1 MTPSLSSLLPILA
14 AIPGVSIPASFL
26 QSVSIAATQRKI
38 EQLEQMLRAE
48 VAQLNEQIR
57 TGQLLIDTEYVAS
70 DAFAANVMQALRAAE
85 LAETDTKLRFV
96 ARALAGCALSFPRPR
111 LDKFQTLRIIE
122 GLSDRELRVF
132 AGLYDLLDPMDPYA
146 DTIPAG
152 GALTLAGLTRQE
164 FLAALLGLEQLGLLS
179 KETQTT
185 QDEWSTAGPGWKL
198 TPLARQVALL
208 GRVGPGEL

>member
-48 VAQLNEQIR
+48 IAQLNEQLS
-57 TGQLLIDTEYVAS
+57 TGQLLLDTEYVAS
-70 DAFAANVMQALRAAE
+70 DAFTANVMQALRAAE

-111 LDKFQTLRIIE
+111 LDRFQTLRIIE
-122 GLSDRELRVF
+122 AMSDRELRVF
-132 AGLYDLLDPMDPYA
+132 VGLFDLLNPMDPYA
-146 DTIPAG
+146 DSISSD

-164 FLAALLGLEQLGLLS
+164 FMAALLGLGQLGLLS
-179 KETQTT
+179 KEVQATY
-185 QDEWSTAGPGWKL
+185 PGSGWML

-208 GRVGPGEL
+208 GRVGVG